1 MKASAQISAIPF
13 NNIVNQL
20 TIQNPKGIDSNNII
34 THLNLRFMKNLSTSY
49 QERKKSFTNL
59 FELCENHEKR
69 VEHLLIH
76 SYYIRIAERKNDRS
90 MQNSK
95 LIDLLEGGFHSTKDY
110 LSSTI
115 NY

>member
-1 MKASAQISAIPF
+1 
-13 NNIVNQL
+13 
-20 TIQNPKGIDSNNII
+20 
-34 THLNLRFMKNLSTSY
+34 MKNLNISY

-69 VEHLLIH
+69 VENLLIH
-76 SYYIRIAERKNDRS
+76 SYDTRIAERKNDRS